1 MHLKLLGLL
10 VEVAEQALLAL
21 PIDVAIVVDLFGPF
35 ANLRARAGAMTAT
48 TSSAAAV
55 RIFRARDRTVHVE

>member
-55 RIFRARDRTVHVE
+55 